1 MDKELD
7 KTKTQEKEEEKETP
21 KTEEKA
27 EEKNEEKET
36 PDQKEEKAEDG
47 AGTEFPVDKSEKD
60 KKEHGVSEPEKD
72 DESKK
77 QAELDTLKGKYNAL
91 MIKDALTDA
100 GAEFGLTRAQIPF
113 IARMMNSE
121 KLITAKGEVDTKE
134 LTSQLKEI
142 MGAFPG
148 LKKEPEEDKAENKIT
163 LGAPMEN
170 DDGAEALREKLMR
183 AAGLK

>member
-1 MDKELD
+1 
-7 KTKTQEKEEEKETP
+7 
-21 KTEEKA
+21 
-27 EEKNEEKET
+27 
-36 PDQKEEKAEDG
+36 
-47 AGTEFPVDKSEKD
+47 
-60 KKEHGVSEPEKD
+60 
-72 DESKK
+72 
-77 QAELDTLKGKYNAL
+77 

-100 GAEFGLTRAQIPF
+100 GEEYGLTRAQIPF
-113 IARMMNSE
+113 IARMMDSE